1 MRTKEEILDTIDGL
15 CAALSDE
22 ENMRSRQDEGTHTY
36 RATPKAAFVEA
47 MKPFAEA
54 VLDLRDLLA
63 PLLVDG
69 PESLKEV
76 GAAWAGA
83 KLAEAN
89 WRQDALA
96 LVLKALGDPSIFNLR
111 KMAQSRERE
120 KADDADAGE
129 EASPGHGRTDSDP
142 QEAGPGA

>member
-15 CAALSDE
+15 GGECYRAETMLNEGKGLPRVAPNAAL
-22 ENMRSRQDEGTHTY
+22 
-36 RATPKAAFVEA
+36 VEA

-76 GAAWAGA
+76 GAAWAGV

-96 LVLKALGDPSIFNLR
+96 LVLKALGDPAIFNLR

-120 KADDADAGE
+120 KADDADADP
-129 EASPGHGRTDSDP
+129 EAAPGHGRTDSDP
-142 QEAGPGA
+142 EEAGPRA